1 MSNNDNHKEIIYLD
15 NTELSSALAQL
26 DHGLMQSVQKS
37 NASSKKDS
45 TSKSRHTDGGFDMGV
60 NLGLKSSAKGNITVG
75 HNNLQEKTDSQQE
88 LINIT
93 FSDYQL
99 EQLMDDLQTNNM
111 LNELGDASEGAFVK
125 INSTFDVLDLEGL
138 SNLDYKLY
146 ESFMRSTGSPKNE
159 AHEAANGF
167 KNIQNFGK
175 VMSTLLPDL
184 ILIRTNDSISFL
196 EKDNL
201 RMSSGQAQVLAG
213 STRKINVLGIV
224 ESEALS
230 GERSLDGN
238 DFADLSKIGRFVPAF
253 SDMLLQT
260 SGIIKKGDKVIKP
273 IALYF

>member
-1 MSNNDNHKEIIYLD
+1 MNDNDNHKEIIYLD

-26 DHGLMQSVQKS
+26 DHGLMQSIQKS
-37 NASSKKDS
+37 NGSSKKDS
-45 TSKSRHTDGGFDMGV
+45 ASKSRHTDGGFDMGI
-60 NLGLKSSAKGNITVG
+60 NLGLKSTAKGKITIG

-99 EQLMDDLQTNNM
+99 EQLMDDLEANNM
-111 LNELGDASEGAFVK
+111 LKESNDVSEGDFVK

-146 ESFMRSTGSPKNE
+146 ESFMRSTGSTRDE

-184 ILIRTNDSISFL
+184 ILIRTNNSISFL

-201 RMSSGQAQVLAG
+201 RLSSGQVQVLAG
-213 STRKINVLGIV
+213 STRKISVLGIV

-230 GERSLDGN
+230 GERSLDGT

-253 SDMLLQT
+253 SDVLLQT
-260 SGIIKKGDKVIKP
+260 SGIIEKGDKIIKP